1 MGQMGRPRRRLALG
15 LKEKATAQ
23 GRRRPGAP
31 CGATEVLRA
40 QLEQL
45 REDHDSLRECLCA
58 AGLLTP
64 GELAAQRQLRL
75 CSSRF
80 HCLCRMP
87 ALMRS
92 VASGAGSEAMSRFAA
107 ASSTA
112 SSACRS
118 VLLMETSADAE
129 ATSAIPASSSSSA
142 GATSSGGSSSSSLL
156 SRFLLANPPGW
167 LPGVE
172 GTVTT
177 SQMLLFAQAATLRTG
192 EAASLPA
199 SGLSDDYRA
208 PAGPPVA
215 LSPSQELQGSV
226 NSSSSSSSSS
236 SVLPPSRPPSIAA
249 LVTEKLVLPNQVGVN
264 SRALGAR
271 FFARLMGISWRGAE
285 ERPRPLVES
294 LMELKE
300 VVRNVGHTAGA
311 TAAFTLCETCRGA
324 AEGLRQILPLLSRE
338 APFIYVCGGSCGVAM
353 DSAERF
359 SPRTG
364 QWETLP
370 SMCMPRRACATA
382 STGGRFYVM
391 GGVDVPRFNAGMVQ
405 QESFLLSGNMEDK
418 YRPERFDPC
427 LNRWELLPPMN
438 RPYTHAAATALGG
451 FVYLFGGLSFGNV
464 LDQAQRFDP
473 ASEQWEYL
481 EPMPTPRF
489 ECTAAATKGYIYV
502 LGGSNICG
510 EPLAVAECYNP
521 GTGQWQT
528 LPRMRQAR
536 YGCAAA
542 SLKGNVYVFGGHGL
556 WEILSDAEFYHVELD
571 RWHSLEPMPVQRNHC
586 GAAAAGEKIYVF
598 GGHTSGKD
606 IMTIDCLDPETSTW
620 EVVAHLPKPRSHCM
634 TVTVQP

>member
-15 LKEKATAQ
+15 LKEKAQ
-23 GRRRPGAP
+23 GRRWPRAP
-31 CGATEVLRA
+31 CGATEALRS

-45 REDHDSLRECLCA
+45 REDHDSLQACLCA

-75 CSSRF
+75 SHSRF
-80 HCLCRMP
+80 HRLCRMP
-87 ALMRS
+87 ALVRS
-92 VASGAGSEAMSRFAA
+92 VASGAGLEAMSHFAS

-118 VLLMETSADAE
+118 VLLMNSGESTSSADAE
-129 ATSAIPASSSSSA
+129 AANLRIGQAS
-142 GATSSGGSSSSSLL
+142 
-156 SRFLLANPPGW
+156 
-167 LPGVE
+167 
-172 GTVTT
+172 
-177 SQMLLFAQAATLRTG
+177 
-192 EAASLPA
+192 SLPA
-199 SGLSDDYRA
+199 TTAVGDDYRA
-208 PAGPPVA
+208 PEGPPVA
-215 LSPSQELQGSV
+215 LSPSQELHCSSGSNV
-226 NSSSSSSSSS
+226 SL
-236 SVLPPSRPPSIAA
+236 LPPARNASVAA
-249 LVTEKLVLPNQVGVN
+249 LVAEKLVVPFQAGQATVN

-324 AEGLRQILPLLSRE
+324 ADGLRQILPLLSRE

-391 GGVDVPRFNAGMVQ
+391 GGVDVPRFSPGMVQ
-405 QESFLLSGNMEDK
+405 QESPHHSGHIEDK

-473 ASEQWEYL
+473 ATEQWEYL

-489 ECTAAATKGYIYV
+489 ECTAAATKGRIYV

-521 GTGQWQT
+521 SAGQWKT

-542 SLKGNVYVFGGHGL
+542 SLKGHIYVFGGHGP
-556 WEILSDAEFYHVELD
+556 WEILSDAEFYHVELG
-571 RWHSLEPMPVQRNHC
+571 RWHSLEPMSVQRNHC
-586 GAAAAGEKIYVF
+586 GAAAAGEKVYVF
-598 GGHTSGKD
+598 GGHTNGQD
-606 IMTIDCLDPETSTW
+606 IMTIDCLDPETGIW

-634 TVTVQP
+634 TVTLSLIHI